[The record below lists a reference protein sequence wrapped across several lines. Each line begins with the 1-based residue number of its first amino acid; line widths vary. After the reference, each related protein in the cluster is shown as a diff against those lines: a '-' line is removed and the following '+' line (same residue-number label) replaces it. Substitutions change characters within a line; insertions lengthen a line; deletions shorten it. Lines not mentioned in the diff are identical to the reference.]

1 MSMPPDRP
9 DSAKK
14 TRNSDLTRGRL
25 IRAGRKLFAD
35 VGYADAHTQTIVA
48 MSGKTRGAL
57 YHHFGNKTGLF
68 RAVFEQ
74 MQDEII
80 AEVVAVA
87 RGDLTPIERIRAG
100 FHAYLDACARE
111 EFARI
116 VLLDG
121 PAVLGWSTW
130 HEIDQRHAF
139 ALTRLLIEQAMAAKE
154 IAEAP
159 VEAMTRVLLGA
170 VTQASLEIGSAD
182 DPAVARREIGEVV
195 DLILTR
201 LALRPE

>member
-1 MSMPPDRP
+1 MR
-9 DSAKK
+9 A
-14 TRNSDLTRGRL
+14 RL

-80 AEVVAVA
+80 AEVVAAA
-87 RGDLTPIERIRAG
+87 RHDLTPIERIRAG
-100 FHAYLDACARE
+100 FRAYLDACVRE